1 MTEMGKW
8 YGTESRAAECR
19 LKKASTG
26 WKTDM
31 LTVVRSRLQKES
43 TFSFIL
49 RQINFATKVLC
60 GWQQMCFFFAGWLI
74 LVVAF
79 APRIWQ
85 IFWMLKRIQQTNTFL
100 LPNKSESV
108 DLSKI
113 SFSNKTIHMFW
124 SHQRNAEKT
133 LILVKFLLRVVFS
146 RFTHCCFFLIGIVFV
161 SVKEKIALRTLRNV
175 YWTYWKK
182 KKWLFSVC
190 VTDMCLHCQIR
201 FSHFHPIVLFRLEP
215 WISPRR
221 RTY

>member
-1 MTEMGKW
+1 
-8 YGTESRAAECR
+8 
-19 LKKASTG
+19 
-26 WKTDM
+26 M
-31 LTVVRSRLQKES
+31 LTVVRSRLQKEE
-43 TFSFIL
+43 TFWLIL
-49 RQINFATKVLC
+49 CQINFATKVLC
-60 GWQQMCFFFAGWLI
+60 GWHQICFFFAGWLI

-108 DLSKI
+108 GLGKI

-161 SVKEKIALRTLRNV
+161 SVKEKIAIRTLRKV
-175 YWTYWKK
+175 YCTYWKK
-182 KKWLFSVC
+182 KMVILSLRHRYVSPLSNSFFTLPS
-190 VTDMCLHCQIR
+190 HCFVPSWAVNQSPT
-201 FSHFHPIVLFRLEP
+201 SHILA
-215 WISPRR
+215 
-221 RTY
+221 